1 MRSPRLRD
9 TDGTE
14 YDPETGYEM
23 GCATDVPDGQVY
35 RSRRWHGR
43 RVRNWPRYDV
53 RDPLDLGERVASHG
67 APPDEKQAAAPTM
80 DDVAGMFLRAIL
92 GGGWRGRDDDLGVT
106 EEQWE
111 ELHVPSDDVAV
122 APTECA
128 GAGS

>member
-14 YDPETGYEM
+14 YDPETG
-23 GCATDVPDGQVY
+23 
-35 RSRRWHGR
+35 
-43 RVRNWPRYDV
+43 
-53 RDPLDLGERVASHG
+53 ERCDADAGFVNTISEPPESHG

-111 ELHVPSDDVAV
+111 ELRVPSDDVAD
-122 APTECA
+122 AQDAEYLARDKP
-128 GAGS
+128 